1 MAAVR
6 AGIGGIAL
14 RRITKSVLC
23 VVAFVSVAMPLT
35 AVHLAADSDQD
46 ERQVISLSGTPREI
60 GLQYGHALR
69 EEIQENLNGFWEAV
83 EDLGIQKSK
92 LLGVTSERSLPE
104 DMIDELKAMSE
115 ASGVR
120 YAELLAF
127 NEFGSSIVKGAC
139 TCFIARG
146 DAALDGIP
154 VSFKTMDWCGWNP
167 VVVLVVVRPEQGN
180 GYMGLTF
187 AGSVGISSQGMN
199 DKGLAVGYNYLP
211 VPEQYADGLGPWE
224 IQELVLRECDSVRDV
239 IALAATI
246 PKREGVNLMVS
257 DAHESAFIET
267 ASSIYSPNVAYR
279 SITSGFDV
287 HTNHWLYEPF
297 SSWVLDG
304 WGVDIWTASLSRYDR
319 AMELGAEHEGE
330 LTAALLMSFTRDLEN
345 WDCTPKDVIAAYPE
359 YADLLEWAWPGD
371 SICNTQT
378 KNACVFEIDETS
390 PALLSTMWMTACNPC
405 YSPFVPV
412 HNAVL
417 YDAGTV
423 TYANEQ
429 LEMYLNGEAYR
440 LRTLLN
446 YGWGELVP
454 IYEEWEAG
462 VIQELSVIEAQALAL
477 IEEGN
482 HEQAAYFMVEWDCDI
497 ALEALALQLSLD

>member
-1 MAAVR
+1 M
-6 AGIGGIAL
+6 
-14 RRITKSVLC
+14 RRTAEFVLC
-23 VVAFVSVAMPLT
+23 ICVFAFVAMPVT
-35 AVHLAADSDQD
+35 AVHLTVDSSQ
-46 ERQVISLSGTPREI
+46 EGMLVVHLSGTPREM

-69 EEIQENLNGFWEAV
+69 GEIRENLNGFWEAA
-83 EDLGIQKSK
+83 EAQGMQKSD
-92 LLGVTSERSLPE
+92 LLAVTSERSLPQ

-127 NEFGSSIVKGAC
+127 NEFGPSIIKGAC
-139 TCFIARG
+139 TCFVARG
-146 DAALDGIP
+146 DATLDGTP

-167 VVVLVVVRPEQGN
+167 VVVLVMVKPEQGN

-211 VPEQYADGLGPWE
+211 VPEEYADGLGPWE
-224 IQELVLRECDSVRDV
+224 IQELVLRECDSVGDV
-239 IALAATI
+239 ITLAGAI

-257 DAHESAFIET
+257 DAYESAFVET

-279 SITSGFDV
+279 IITSGFDV

-330 LTAALLMSFTRDLEN
+330 LTEALLMSFTRDLEG
-345 WDCTPKDVIAAYPE
+345 WDCSPKDVIALYPE

-378 KNACVFEIDETS
+378 KNACVFEVDETN
-390 PALLSTMWMTACNPC
+390 PTLLSTMWMTACNPC
-405 YSPFVPV
+405 YSPFVPI

-417 YDAGTV
+417 YDAETV
-423 TYANEQ
+423 TYASEQ
-429 LEMYLNGEAYR
+429 LEMYLSGEAYR

-454 IYEEWEAG
+454 VYEEWEAG
-462 VIQELSVIEAQALAL
+462 IIEDLSAVEAQALAL
-477 IEEGN
+477 IEEGDL
-482 HEQAAYFMVEWDCDI
+482 EQAAHFLVECDCDI
-497 ALEALALQLSLD
+497 ALDAVDLQMSLD